1 LHKLIHN
8 LFSNLKVNDLG
19 LMDER
24 VLQEGKVLSLE
35 KLDEVVDELFVST
48 IMTTSV
54 DNKVAILELRAFHLF
69 LLLCVL
75 LSQRIFDVASFFLL
89 INGLQLL

>member
-1 LHKLIHN
+1 
-8 LFSNLKVNDLG
+8 
-19 LMDER
+19 MDER
-24 VLQEGKVLSLE
+24 VLQEGNVLSLE

>member
-1 LHKLIHN
+1 MHKLIHN

-54 DNKVAILELRAFHLF
+54 DNKVAILELRAVHLC

>member
-1 LHKLIHN
+1 MHKLIHN

-54 DNKVAILELRAFHLF
+54 DNKVAILELRDRKS
-69 LLLCVL
+69 V
-75 LSQRIFDVASFFLL
+75 V
-89 INGLQLL
+89 

>member
-1 LHKLIHN
+1 
-8 LFSNLKVNDLG
+8 
-19 LMDER
+19 MDER

-54 DNKVAILELRAFHLF
+54 DNKVAILELRAGHLC

>member
-1 LHKLIHN
+1 MHKLIHN